1 MPGILKGYN
10 YDIFI
15 SYRQKDNKQGGWV
28 TTFVKDLKSELESTF
43 KEELS
48 LYFDINH
55 KDGLLGNYDV
65 EESLKEKLKCL
76 IFIPI
81 VSRTYCDT
89 NSYAWKN
96 ELRTFIDQ
104 ASTDDL
110 GLKIKLANGNVANRV
125 LPVQIHELDEADRRL
140 FEGELRGF
148 IRGIEFIY
156 KEPGVNKPLTPEDDE
171 KKNLNGTR
179 YRIQVN
185 RTANAISEIIQ
196 GIKNFDKWTVNGIN
210 MLSEGLEN
218 NLRDSQAV
226 SAFHGAPEKIQSTG
240 VYGDISK
247 QGIQIFN
254 GHRTSKF
261 KKYIYSILLLLFLV
275 ALIFRWSDIVRI
287 IKPGGEKGDEARIH
301 AIQAREYC
309 DNGNLEAARKEVA
322 LALKIDPKNSAAWT
336 TLAAVSVREGDLN
349 SAIKQT
355 LEALSADPGNQR
367 AAYNLAYAFDDKHDY
382 HQAVEWYSKA
392 IKIDSTFVEAYSALG
407 HLYNIM
413 NQPADAIL
421 ILNMAKTKY
430 PDSEYLY
437 LINKNLGIAYFLEAI
452 YDDAINYLEL
462 SVKSNPDQP
471 EAYLFLARAYEANGN
486 MNNSI
491 NTWQNYINIE
501 PDSVKRKEAE
511 VHLKD
516 ITVKHLQEILK

>member
-1 MPGILKGYN
+1 MPSIIEGYN

-15 SYRQKDNKQGGWV
+15 SYRQKDNKQDGWV
-28 TTFVKDLKSELESTF
+28 TSFVSDLRSELESTF

-65 EESLKEKLKCL
+65 EASLREKLKCL

-81 VSRTYCDT
+81 VSRTYCDI

-104 ASTDDL
+104 ASADGL

-125 LPVQIHELDEADRRL
+125 LPVQIHELDETDRRL
-140 FEGELRGF
+140 CEDELRGF

-196 GIKNFDKWTVNGIN
+196 GIKNFNEWTNNGKDL
-210 MLSEGLEN
+210 LSEDLESN
-218 NLRDSQAV
+218 FRDSQV
-226 SAFHGAPEKIQSTG
+226 ITAFQGTPEKIQSTG
-240 VYGDISK
+240 AYGDISK

-254 GHRTSKF
+254 GHRTSRPR
-261 KKYIYSILLLLFLV
+261 KYLYSILLLLFLAV
-275 ALIFRWSDIVRI
+275 LIFRWSDIVKI
-287 IKPGGEKGDEARIH
+287 IRPGDAKGEEARIH

-309 DNGNLEAARKEVA
+309 DKGNLEAARREVA
-322 LALKIDPKNSAAWT
+322 LALNIDPKNSAAWT
-336 TLAAVSVREGDLN
+336 TLAAVSVKEGDLN

-355 LEALSADPGNQR
+355 LEALNADPGNQH
-367 AAYNLAYAFDDKHDY
+367 AAYNLAYAFDDKQDY

-392 IKIDSTFVEAYSALG
+392 IMIDSTFVEAYSALG

-421 ILNMAKTKY
+421 VLNKAKNKY
-430 PDSEYLY
+430 PDSPYLY
-437 LINKNLGIAYFLEAI
+437 LINKNLGIAYFLEDI
-452 YDDAINYLEL
+452 YEDAISYLEF
-462 SVKSNPDQP
+462 SVASNPDQP
-471 EAYLFLARAYEANGN
+471 EAHLYLAKAYEATGN
-486 MNNSI
+486 MNKSI
-491 NTWQNYINIE
+491 DTWQNYIGLE
-501 PDSVKRKEAE
+501 PDSVKRKKAE